1 MEPIIRIRNL
11 HKWFGPL
18 HVLKGIHLEEAPGGR
33 LV

>member
-18 HVLKGIHLEEAPGGR
+18 HVLKGIHLE
-33 LV
+33 